1 MCWRILWT
9 PYNLNGVEQFVPSG
23 SKLGQCHPA
32 TVTWMFCLSYKW
44 EWNILPFDFMYPG
57 ENIFSHSLKILG
69 QTRCFLGPKSPILS
83 CYACISF
90 AMHQLI
96 LVCSLPQN
104 SRAEIIPAC
113 VHPKSSAAHR
123 TAVVLLNVGISTLL
137 GGRALGRTCVISA
150 IKYKYIAVNPII
162 YSLDMASDWEEH
174 LVCHM
179 SGAKRVCFCLLF
191 SHYNRREVQGLKLKC
206 VTKGK

>member
-1 MCWRILWT
+1 M
-9 PYNLNGVEQFVPSG
+9 GVEYFTFWFHVPWR
-23 SKLGQCHPA
+23 KYFQ
-32 TVTWMFCLSYKW
+32 
-44 EWNILPFDFMYPG
+44 PFSENPG
-57 ENIFSHSLKILG
+57 AEKVFPWP
-69 QTRCFLGPKSPILS
+69 QEPILS

-162 YSLDMASDWEEH
+162 YSLDMVSDWEEH
-174 LVCHM
+174 LVCRM

-191 SHYNRREVQGLKLKC
+191 SHYNWREVQGLKLKC